1 MIISTTVTL
10 LLIGTLFSFGYLLQA
25 LKKFI
30 SLLFK
35 VILNILSFFGIKFFE
50 KEKQIKLTQEFKSV
64 YKDIKVM
71 KLSNK
76 NLKEKSSIDWFAFIL
91 LIVAGLL
98 VVLNMKGVF
107 VAGHNVISD
116 WMYRAIKN
124 FKIIKSEVDM
134 NTMYTAAMFSTL
146 SFAFSKLLNRW
157 KETKINRDERKRLK
171 LKEKALELLSTKE
184 LLEQAKNKDKQ
195 QRDLV
200 Q

>member
-30 SLLFK
+30 SLFFK

-50 KEKQIKLTQEFKSV
+50 KEKQIKLTPEFKSV

-107 VAGHNVISD
+107 VADHNVISD
-116 WMYRAIKN
+116 WN
-124 FKIIKSEVDM
+124 
-134 NTMYTAAMFSTL
+134 
-146 SFAFSKLLNRW
+146 
-157 KETKINRDERKRLK
+157 ERNLRTPEQVL
-171 LKEKALELLSTKE
+171 TF
-184 LLEQAKNKDKQ
+184 LEQRKQFNKDKAELTKKAKKETFE
-195 QRDLV
+195 QREYDNLSFLYANNNEEGEKNG
-200 Q
+200 